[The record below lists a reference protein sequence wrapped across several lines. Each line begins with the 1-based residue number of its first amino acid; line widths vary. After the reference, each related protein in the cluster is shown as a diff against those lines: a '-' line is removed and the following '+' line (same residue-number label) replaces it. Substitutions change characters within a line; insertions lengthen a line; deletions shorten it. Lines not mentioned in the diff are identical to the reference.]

1 MIMQFIVVALFL
13 ITVIIDF
20 CTKNVTEYTIIT
32 LGVIIIW
39 SVVMIMGVF
48 YK

>member
-1 MIMQFIVVALFL
+1 MILQFIVVALFL

-20 CTKNVTEYTIIT
+20 FTKNVTEYTIIT
-32 LGVIIIW
+32 LGVIVIW
-39 SVVMIMGVF
+39 CVVIVMGVF

>member
-13 ITVIIDF
+13 ITVIVDF
-20 CTKNVTEYTIIT
+20 CTKNVTEYTMIT
-32 LGVIIIW
+32 LGVIVIW
-39 SVVMIMGVF
+39 CVIMILGVF